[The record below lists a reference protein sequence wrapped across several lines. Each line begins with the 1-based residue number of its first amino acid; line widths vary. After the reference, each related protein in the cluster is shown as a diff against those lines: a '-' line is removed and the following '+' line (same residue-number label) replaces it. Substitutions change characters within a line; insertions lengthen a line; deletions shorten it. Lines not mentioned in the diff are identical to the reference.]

1 MSPINR
7 SVIGK
12 NLLKKY
18 NWERNLDKKHI
29 QGHHSSSEG
38 TKDHIAQII
47 RTAPTKL
54 ALDFYSEIFWQ
65 IKLKELRNTAYTPG
79 QITHFFDGLTN
90 MKKTTSWIKLI
101 KPVSDVM
108 IYMDDCSRPNLEER
122 SLMVIPN
129 GKDVRIL
136 SAKLVLTCLPFPVKE
151 RVILIQDDYQKLK
164 AIFSSYGIKITLKP
178 HSS

>member
-1 MSPINR
+1 
-7 SVIGK
+7 
-12 NLLKKY
+12 
-18 NWERNLDKKHI
+18 
-29 QGHHSSSEG
+29 
-38 TKDHIAQII
+38 
-47 RTAPTKL
+47 
-54 ALDFYSEIFWQ
+54 
-65 IKLKELRNTAYTPG
+65 
-79 QITHFFDGLTN
+79 
-90 MKKTTSWIKLI
+90 
-101 KPVSDVM
+101 
-108 IYMDDCSRPNLEER
+108 MDDCSRPNLEER